1 MEYTTA
7 TYKWEIISVDMPTNH
22 MVVAY
27 STDSGVD
34 KLNLPIPDKGQNI
47 SVYLD
52 KFAPKHRWEA
62 KDPADTDHVAEGMS
76 STSKLTS
83 SSRAITEQPETHRI
97 LGVFQEEYIRAL
109 IYQVVEEIKDE
120 SV

>member
-1 MEYTTA
+1 MEYTTS
-7 TYKWEIISVDMPTNH
+7 TYTWKIISIDQINH
-22 MVVAY
+22 HMIVEY
-27 STDSGVD
+27 SIDSMVD

-76 STSKLTS
+76 STSKLVS
-83 SSRAITEQPETHRI
+83 SSSAITAQPETHRI